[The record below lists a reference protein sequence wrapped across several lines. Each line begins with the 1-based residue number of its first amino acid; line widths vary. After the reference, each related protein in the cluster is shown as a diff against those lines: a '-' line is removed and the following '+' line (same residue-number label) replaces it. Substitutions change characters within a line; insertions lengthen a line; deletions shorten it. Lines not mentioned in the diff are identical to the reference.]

1 MNTENTANAENLLR
15 RRMWVQEYVK
25 KNEEQGKKGKNVWGS
40 KLSEFSAGGIRI
52 AIEIIHNF

>member
-25 KNEEQGKKGKNVWGS
+25 KMKSREKKARMFGEVNCQSSLLV
-40 KLSEFSAGGIRI
+40 E
-52 AIEIIHNF
+52 